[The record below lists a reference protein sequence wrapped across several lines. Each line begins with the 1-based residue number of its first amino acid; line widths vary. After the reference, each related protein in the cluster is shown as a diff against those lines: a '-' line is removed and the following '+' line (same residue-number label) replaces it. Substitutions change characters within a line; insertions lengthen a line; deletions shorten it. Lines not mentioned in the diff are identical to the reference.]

1 MEEKLKE
8 ILDDYEGQISKY
20 EKLLQDLDSKLAF
33 YIEHKF
39 EEEVRMIRVKYDTL
53 NMAIYR
59 WRKMQNELKDVL
71 NAWNS

>member
-8 ILDDYEGQISKY
+8 ILDDYEGQIFKY
-20 EKLLQDLDSKLAF
+20 ENSLKDLDSKLAF
-33 YIEHKF
+33 CIEHKF

-71 NAWNS
+71 SAWNS